1 MAGDLHTHSKISDGS
16 LGLED
21 LVTLAKRCG
30 LTALAITDH
39 DTVAGA
45 TRAVNLGKRAGIL
58 VIHGVEFSTTDTA
71 RGNKAHILCYM
82 ADAPDRLEGLCRK
95 TLAMRKRAT
104 LMSLQK
110 VMRYYPITPE
120 MVMARAAGSACVYK
134 SHIMNAL
141 CDAGYADSIY
151 EGAVYERLFGKD
163 GVARVTKEYPDV
175 REVIAQIHEAGGLA
189 VLAHTAAYDNNA
201 LLEELTEERL
211 LDGVQVWHPDHGAEM
226 AAQLASYADEHGL
239 LKIGGSDFHGMYAGC
254 VRPLGCATTPDGDIE
269 KLIAYKK
276 RRMQ

>member
-30 LTALAITDH
+30 LSALAITDH

-45 TRAVNLGKRAGIL
+45 TRAVNLGKRVGL
-58 VIHGVEFSTTDTA
+58 PVLHGVEFSTSDA
-71 RGNKAHILCYM
+71 QRGNKAHILCYM

-104 LMSLQK
+104 LMALQK

-151 EGAVYERLFGKD
+151 EGAVYDRLFGAN
-163 GVARVTKEYPDV
+163 GVARVAREYPEV
-175 REVIAQIHEAGGLA
+175 REVIGQIREAGGIA
-189 VLAHTAAYDNNA
+189 VLAHTASYDNRD
-201 LLEELTEERL
+201 LLEELTEKGL
-211 LDGVQVWHPDHGAEM
+211 IDGVQLWHPDHS
-226 AAQLASYADEHGL
+226 AAFA
-239 LKIGGSDFHGMYAGC
+239 
-254 VRPLGCATTPDGDIE
+254 
-269 KLIAYKK
+269 
-276 RRMQ
+276 